1 MVRHKVIRGVLLLLI
16 ALSLSQAQELQKV
29 RVGLGYLPDVQFA
42 PFYLGVVEGLYEK
55 AGLEVEFQHGF
66 VTELYPLLAQG
77 DLDFVVGDAEDTMSF
92 PSNPPF
98 KYLLAMYQ
106 KTPSALFSVV
116 DKNITT
122 IEDLKGMKIGMPGLF
137 GSSYTSLQAVLQ
149 AAGLSEQDVT
159 IEQIGFTQ
167 VEAVLSD
174 RVDVAMGYINNE
186 PIILKNQGTAISVID
201 AGSYNPAP
209 GNGVMTTE
217 KMLEN
222 TELVRSFLKATQ
234 EALAM
239 TIEDPQKAFD
249 ASKQYVEN
257 LGEDRMEV
265 LMTSI
270 ALYTSEYTKT
280 NGIGFTDPEG
290 WEKTLELLT
299 STGRVTTDLP
309 ANAFYSN
316 EFLTPGIGAE
326 Q

>member
-1 MVRHKVIRGVLLLLI
+1 MVRHQFIRVVLLLLL
-16 ALSLSQAQELQKV
+16 AGFSQAQELQKV

-42 PFYLGVVEGLYEK
+42 PFYLGVVSGLYEA

-77 DLDFVVGDAEDTMSF
+77 DLEFVVGDAEDTMSF

-106 KTPSALFSVV
+106 QTPSALFSVV
-116 DKNITT
+116 DKNINTA
-122 IEDLKGMKIGMPGLF
+122 EDLKGKRIGMPGLF

-149 AAGLSEQDVT
+149 AANLSEQDVT

-186 PIILKNQGTAISVID
+186 PILLNKQGTAINVID

-209 GNGVMTTE
+209 GNGVMTTATT
-217 KMLEN
+217 LEN
-222 TELVRSFLKATQ
+222 PELVRSFLKATQ
-234 EALAM
+234 EAMAL
-239 TIEDPQKAFD
+239 TVQDPQQAFD

-265 LMTSI
+265 LMTST
-270 ALYTSEYTKT
+270 ALYTSEYTKA
-280 NGIGFTDPEG
+280 NGIGFTDPEN
-290 WEKTLELLT
+290 WTKTLELLS

-309 ANAFYSN
+309 ADTFYSN
-316 EFLTPGIGAE
+316 EYLTPGIGAE
-326 Q
+326 